1 MLLQRHLRLVGLL
14 RERGRYGTVCYKV
27 AMGQGVV
34 EGLDAFPLYAQVIS
48 RQDTGHGGASGEGD

>member
-1 MLLQRHLRLVGLL
+1 M
-14 RERGRYGTVCYKV
+14 CYKV